1 MVCQFQCNIVYD
13 TKKSLENDIGARTF
27 DDDKSAPHFHRFK
40 LRQNAPLSDLFI
52 FSAVNTSKTS
62 FQIAKEFTIKGSG
75 FKMFLAVTKNFQNI
89 VS

>member
-1 MVCQFQCNIVYD
+1 MISGPEHSMMINRRHI
-13 TKKSLENDIGARTF
+13 
-27 DDDKSAPHFHRFK
+27 FHRFK